1 LPDSRSTRTKASP
14 FFSTVRCSREIE
26 MSGMTMAFR
35 AARPS
40 VVRGSTMRNSSPLC
54 GPAVTRRRAVAGFR
68 SPQESTVASAGG
80 ALRDE
85 HAARAA
91 ASTSGDGPPG
101 SVGSLPR
108 PTRGP
113 GRCAKMG
120 ARIGFTVSLD
130 TLAGRLGKQ
139 VLLRLS
145 TATARILAREMQEDL
160 TPGLL
165 CALALAVALEPRG
178 REQEPIAL
186 AKQVALTLLDD
197 ARQLALE
204 QAGIRHAL
212 EVPARLHERPPR
224 VVQVAR
230 SDPSLLQLA
239 PAALVCGASRREVR
253 RRSPV
258 GSPPAIG
265 FRRVP
270 SERKTR
276 PRRAQFRSGRA
287 RGL

>member
-1 LPDSRSTRTKASP
+1 
-14 FFSTVRCSREIE
+14 
-26 MSGMTMAFR
+26 
-35 AARPS
+35 
-40 VVRGSTMRNSSPLC
+40 VRGSTMRNSAPLC
-54 GPAVTRRRAVAGFR
+54 GPAVTRRRAVAGFC

-108 PTRGP
+108 TRGP

-165 CALALAVALEPRG
+165 CALALAVALEPHG

-186 AKQVALTLLDD
+186 AMQVAFTLLDD
-197 ARQLALE
+197 ARQLA
-204 QAGIRHAL
+204 
-212 EVPARLHERPPR
+212 
-224 VVQVAR
+224 
-230 SDPSLLQLA
+230 
-239 PAALVCGASRREVR
+239 
-253 RRSPV
+253 
-258 GSPPAIG
+258 
-265 FRRVP
+265 
-270 SERKTR
+270 
-276 PRRAQFRSGRA
+276 
-287 RGL
+287 